1 MPEPQWLDRELVDEL
16 VDELHAQSLSIHGG
30 LSGIR
35 DVCVLEAAIAS
46 PRNLWAYG
54 GEDDPFRL
62 ASHLLVSLAKAHPY
76 SDGNKRVAI
85 ISAVAFLGSNGIELD
100 IRPGELVPQTIR
112 AARCKEHQRE
122 QEEDAISL
130 CLQLSSRRSQ
140 LD

>member
-16 VDELHAQSLSIHGG
+16 HAQSLRIHGG
-30 LSGIR
+30 LPGIR

-112 AARCKEHQRE
+112 AARCKEHHRE

-130 CLQLSSRRSQ
+130 WLQLSSRRSQ

>member
-16 VDELHAQSLSIHGG
+16 HAQSLRIHEG
-30 LSGIR
+30 LPGVR

-85 ISAVAFLGSNGIELD
+85 ISAVAFLGGNGIELD

-112 AARCKEHQRE
+112 AARCIEHQRE

-130 CLQLSSRRSQ
+130 WLQLSSRRSQ